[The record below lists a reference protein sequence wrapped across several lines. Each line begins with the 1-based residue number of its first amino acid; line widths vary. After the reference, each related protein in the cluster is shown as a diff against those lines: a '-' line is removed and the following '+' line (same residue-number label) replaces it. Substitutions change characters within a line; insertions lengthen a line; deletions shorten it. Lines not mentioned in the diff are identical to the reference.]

1 MNIGLVT
8 TWDIPCGIAEHAAY
22 LVDAVEAAD
31 PTLHHTIVSDL
42 HPDAVLQQPAGT
54 FDLLVLNYHAALHS
68 QWTPAHLHAAHTKG
82 LPVLVVYHDSG
93 TPNTDQC
100 KGMVA
105 AADCAVVHEPF
116 EDLEGHVHY
125 LRQGV
130 PAWAWAYTF
139 PRTVDAW
146 CGLRPVVG
154 TVGFPFPW
162 KNYDLLC
169 EASALAGWATLIIAP
184 GATPEQVAGWT
195 ARQPHLQ
202 VITTF
207 RYRHEVTAWLA
218 ACDATAFLYS
228 CQNGGTSAA
237 IRQGIAARKPVLALR
252 DCRQFCDLWGTD
264 AIHWITNGSP
274 SGVARALAVTPIQ
287 RVDAGIV
294 AVAERDSWANMGRR
308 YAQLYHRTV
317 GR

>member
-1 MNIGLVT
+1 MNMGLVS
-8 TWDIPCGIAEHAAY
+8 TWGIPCGIAEHAAY
-22 LVDAVEAAD
+22 LVEAVEAAD
-31 PTLHHTIVSDL
+31 PTLQHTIVSDL
-42 HPDAVLQQPAGT
+42 HPDAVLQRPAGT

-68 QWTPAHLHAAHTKG
+68 QWTPAHIHAAHAKG

-130 PAWAWAYTF
+130 PDWEVPIALGG
-139 PRTVDAW
+139 R
-146 CGLRPVVG
+146 RPVVG
-154 TVGFPFPW
+154 TVGFDFGW

-169 EASALAGWATLIIAP
+169 EASALAGWGCLIIAP
-184 GATPEQVAGWT
+184 DATE
-195 ARQPHLQ
+195 AREAHWREINPHLR
-202 VITTF
+202 VLRDFIP
-207 RYRHEVTAWLA
+207 RRDVTSVLA
-218 ACDATAFLYS
+218 GCDATAFLYS

-274 SGVARALAVTPIQ
+274 AGVARALAVTPIQ

-294 AVAERDSWANMGRR
+294 AVAERDSWANAGRR
-308 YAQLYHRTV
+308 YAQLYHQTV
-317 GR
+317 SR